1 MKTLLAII
9 LLSLSFIAT
18 AAAPATDKGGAQ
30 FNINDVI
37 FAALSEVSDKE
48 MDIARIPEESR
59 ERIAKQLYE
68 TSKANVINNGF
79 TAANS
84 RGGVSVC
91 HEIIDSPLVLLM
103 PEFVKYEIEGDKWIS
118 YKMSFWNANAT
129 LFDSQRAVEKL
140 DRALVNQFGNK
151 LLCLM
156 VVSKIANA
164 LVVEYQAGKIKTED
178 DFYERAKE
186 LKEIVVTRD
195 LKGLANT
202 IRVPARALATGFTSS
217 DFRDG
222 KIVAAIYD
230 QQEHRL
236 RHIADSERIGK
247 ERDNFNSRNMITSYL
262 ISNFETKTVSGLQ
275 ISQLAVG
282 VIMFSVNSEIAWTP
296 ITIKN
301 YSAVVREENPNFVP
315 KQHNLILSPKE
326 KHELLD

>member
-1 MKTLLAII
+1 MKTLFAII

-18 AAAPATDKGGAQ
+18 AAAPATNKGGAQ

-48 MDIARIPEESR
+48 MAMAGIPEESR

-68 TSKANVINNGF
+68 TSKANVISNGF

-91 HEIIDSPLVLLM
+91 HEIIDAPLELLM

-129 LFDSQRAVEKL
+129 LLQSQQAVAKL
-140 DRALVNQFGNK
+140 DKRVINQFGNK

-195 LKGLANT
+195 LKGLANG
-202 IRVPARALATGFTSS
+202 IGVPAKDLAIGFTSINFS
-217 DFRDG
+217 EG
-222 KIVAAIYD
+222 KINVASSGD
-230 QQEHRL
+230 R
-236 RHIADSERIGK
+236 
-247 ERDNFNSRNMITSYL
+247 YL
-262 ISNFETKTVSGLQ
+262 VPNFETKTVSGLQ
-275 ISQLAVG
+275 ISQSAWG
-282 VIMFSVNSEIAWTP
+282 VLFSVNGEIAWTRF
-296 ITIKN
+296 TIKN
-301 YSAVVREENPNFVP
+301 YSAILKEENPNFMP